1 MKNSNYTAMLVC
13 LFSTK
18 MADYT
23 YQLAPFLRLERN
35 LGALGEHVLD
45 AALLGDCRSNAST
58 EVEIDDLTDLRWVK
72 LHASRT
78 DLRALGS

>member
-1 MKNSNYTAMLVC
+1 MFAR
-13 LFSTK
+13 LFSTI

-23 YQLAPFLRLERN
+23 YQLTPFLRLERN
-35 LGALGEHVLD
+35 LGTLREHVLD
-45 AALLGDCRSNAST
+45 AALFGYCRSNAST

-78 DLRALGS
+78 DFLALGS